1 MPRNVTT
8 DDPLTSRPSRRR
20 GTRTAA
26 AATTKQTGLA
36 EISLA
41 SHGTPSTRTNHS
53 LKVRARTTTGATGT
67 LRVALYEGA
76 TNRSGNLETA
86 VLTTSLADYTLTISD
101 AAAATITD
109 YSNLSV
115 KIWGFDAANNPL
127 VFEVAKLNLTV
138 PPVSTAVDA
147 PIAPSAS
154 RYTIP
159 AGATVVTTQAQLDT
173 ALAGGTAV
181 DIKVMN
187 GTYSR
192 ATEAS
197 IGAAH
202 RIWCESATGVVFNY
216 GFDFASKVGWE
227 FHGGKFLIPDTAH
240 ATQAAGFY
248 CALTNWGGGSNAK
261 ISDVTIDGAGVCY
274 AGVRLPGVSGA
285 DVRRVLVTNMTDFGV
300 FISAN
305 DYYSTLTV
313 AAVSDINCSAIHR
326 STYGAAGGTAEAG
339 LWLGNQCL
347 TPVRRMKFR
356 DLGWMGLWTGSHA
369 WDTAFSD
376 IDVDDTH
383 SSTGVYI
390 EHNTINCSFDRML
403 IGSGCPIGVIAEWDY
418 GTCVGLSG
426 SHTLP
431 VGTIT
436 VNESTASFPASGTLS
451 IGDPAATPVT
461 VTYTGKTA
469 FTFTG
474 CTGGTGTWASGTLV
488 LKSRTS
494 LPAWNCSFTNS
505 QINSTGIGI
514 VLDNGT
520 MQTTVTGCTFTNCSV
535 PQGSLPAA
543 AILDRTNN
551 PQATG
556 SGNSKLTQSGNS
568 FGSTPGVVYG

>member
-1 MPRNVTT
+1 MPRSG
-8 DDPLTSRPSRRR
+8 LQ
-20 GTRTAA
+20 TRIATAIA
-26 AATTKQTGLA
+26 IGARATTPFPDPPLP
-36 EISLA
+36 
-41 SHGTPSTRTNHS
+41 PS
-53 LKVRARTTTGATGT
+53 
-67 LRVALYEGA
+67 E
-76 TNRSGNLETA
+76 
-86 VLTTSLADYTLTISD
+86 
-101 AAAATITD
+101 
-109 YSNLSV
+109 SN
-115 KIWGFDAANNPL
+115 
-127 VFEVAKLNLTV
+127 
-138 PPVSTAVDA
+138 
-147 PIAPSAS
+147 
-154 RYTIP
+154 YTIP
-159 AGATVVTTQAQLDT
+159 GGATVCTTQAELDT
-173 ALAGGTAV
+173 ALAGGAAV

-202 RIWCESATGVVFNY
+202 RIWCESALGVVFNY
-216 GFDFASKVGWE
+216 GFDFTTRANWE
-227 FHGGKFLIPDTAH
+227 FHGGKFLLPDTAH
-240 ATQAAGFY
+240 ATQAASFY

-285 DVRRVLVTNMTDFGV
+285 DVRRVVVTNMTDYGV

-356 DLGWMGLWTGSHA
+356 DLGWMGLWTGA
-369 WDTAFSD
+369 TCWDTAFSD

-383 SSTGVYI
+383 DATGVYI
-390 EHNTINCSFDRML
+390 EHNTIRCSFDRML
-403 IGSGCPIGVIAEWDY
+403 IGSGIGIGVVTEWDY

-436 VNESTASFPASGTLS
+436 VNESTAAFPASGTIS
-451 IGDPAATPVT
+451 VGNPGDTAVT

-469 FTFTG
+469 FSFTG

-488 LKSRTS
+488 LQNRNS
-494 LPAWNCSFTNS
+494 LPAWQCSFTNS
-505 QINSTGIGI
+505 QINAKGVGIA
-514 VLDNGT
+514 LDNGT
-520 MQTTVTGCTFTNCSV
+520 MFPTVMGCTFTNCSINL
-535 PQGSLPAA
+535 GFTPAS

-551 PQATG
+551 PQAINAGT
-556 SGNSKLTQSGNS
+556 SNLVQSGNS